1 MTKTFMGIS
10 RDGHI
15 RICWREG
22 CAWTHGSVKTYDR
35 RSCRHEEGSAFAGS
49 YIYAD
54 PSDSLRKER
63 GHARLRTGW
72 ALSSSMI
79 GGHGARNAAGPA
91 SKADVGSDTIGAEAT
106 TALER
111 FRQRSRSYR
120 GIGCA
125 TKAGARGEDREMEIS
140 ASLCY

>member
-1 MTKTFMGIS
+1 
-10 RDGHI
+10 
-15 RICWREG
+15 
-22 CAWTHGSVKTYDR
+22 
-35 RSCRHEEGSAFAGS
+35 
-49 YIYAD
+49 
-54 PSDSLRKER
+54 
-63 GHARLRTGW
+63 
-72 ALSSSMI
+72 MI